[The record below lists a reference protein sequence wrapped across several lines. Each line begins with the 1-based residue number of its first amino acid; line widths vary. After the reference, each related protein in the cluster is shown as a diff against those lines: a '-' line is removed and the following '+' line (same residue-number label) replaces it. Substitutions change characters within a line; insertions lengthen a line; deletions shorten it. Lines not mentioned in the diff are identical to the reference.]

1 MRKIVLT
8 ITLLIFGI
16 VFTSCREKETKV
28 IIQEKPVEVQQDDK
42 GLLEKVGEE
51 VDKEVN
57 EEIDKTID
65 KIGND
70 D

>member
-1 MRKIVLT
+1 MKKI
-8 ITLLIFGI
+8 IFAIAIGFTSI
-16 VFTSCREKETKV
+16 FITSCREKETKV
-28 IIQEKPVEVQQDDK
+28 IIQEKPVETTKEEK

-57 EEIDKTID
+57 QEIDKTID

>member
-1 MRKIVLT
+1 MKKT
-8 ITLLIFGI
+8 ILSISILFSLLA
-16 VFTSCREKETKV
+16 FTGCREKETKV
-28 IIQEKPVEVQQDDK
+28 IIQEKPVETTTEQK